1 MVKIA
6 VTILAS
12 IALLCYI
19 PAALA
24 ETKLFALVDDQEL
37 DITPSKLPDR
47 IVSLSPS
54 NTEILFALGLDE
66 KLVGVTKY
74 CNYPPEIDHL
84 KERGKVAIVGGF
96 VDPDIEKIL
105 YLCPDLILANGA
117 HISVPQKELEEMG
130 ITTFIIKPNNLSN
143 IISSIE
149 EVGKITGK
157 QGEASLLT
165 GKIESRIRAVSDRV
179 DGMKKKRVLFIL
191 WNDPVMVAGSGTLED
206 EIIEKMGGSNIFH
219 DLSGYSQADPEAILA
234 RNPEVI
240 ITCKG
245 MANGDDK
252 LFLWAKTDSILSQT
266 EARNDNQIYQAE
278 GDIITRAGPRI
289 IDGLEM
295 FASFIH
301 PEAS

>member
-1 MVKIA
+1 
-6 VTILAS
+6 
-12 IALLCYI
+12 
-19 PAALA
+19 
-24 ETKLFALVDDQEL
+24 VDDL
-37 DITPSKLPDR
+37 KRDVIASKLPDR

-66 KLVGVTKY
+66 KLVGITKY
-74 CNYPPEIDHL
+74 CNYPPEIDRL
-84 KERGKVAIVGGF
+84 KENGKVSIVGGF
-96 VDPDIEKIL
+96 IDPDIEKVL

-117 HISVPQKELEEMG
+117 HISVPQTKLEEMG
-130 ITTFIIKPNNLSN
+130 IKTFIIKPNNLSN
-143 IISSIE
+143 IIRSIE

-191 WNDPVMVAGSGTLED
+191 WNDPIMVAGSGTLED
-206 EIIEKMGGSNIFH
+206 EIIEKTGGSNIFH
-219 DLSGYSQADPEAILA
+219 DLSGYSQADPEATLA

-252 LFLWAKTDSILSQT
+252 LFLWAKTDCILSQT
-266 EARNDNQIYQAE
+266 EARNNNQIYQAD

-289 IDGLEM
+289 IDGVEM